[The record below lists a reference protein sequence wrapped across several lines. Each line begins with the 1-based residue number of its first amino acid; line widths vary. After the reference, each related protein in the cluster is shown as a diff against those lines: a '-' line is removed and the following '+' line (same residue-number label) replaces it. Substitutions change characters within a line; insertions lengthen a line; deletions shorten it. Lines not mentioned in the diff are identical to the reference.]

1 VHRWLV
7 ALGVWTLLVWATRID
22 NVLAQDD
29 LTSAG
34 RASRLALA
42 LSFTVVG
49 VAFLTIAWRARG
61 RALSRAEGLV
71 VTLGCWWT
79 IGVWVV
85 RGAQIALGD
94 HEAAF
99 IVVHTVLAVV
109 SIALAA
115 VTLRSTTM
123 PLRHGTTG
131 NRRAEDDVT
140 T

>member
-1 VHRWLV
+1 LV
-7 ALGVWTLLVWATRID
+7 ALGVWSLFVWATRID

-29 LTSAG
+29 LTGAG
-34 RASRLALA
+34 RAARLALA
-42 LSFTVVG
+42 LSFTAAG
-49 VAFLTIAWRARG
+49 VAFLVVAWRARD
-61 RALSRAEGLV
+61 RSLSRTEALV
-71 VTLGCWWT
+71 IDAGCWWT

-94 HEAAF
+94 HDAAF
-99 IVVHTVLAVV
+99 IIVHAVLGVV

-115 VTLRSTTM
+115 ATIRSTTM